1 MILRQC
7 LQESSLGGQQPGG
20 SPKGR
25 GATDPGSARASGHG
39 RLPRGPGRSVTP
51 FRKDA
56 GRGALAGDH
65 RPAAG
70 HPGQG
75 PLTCLQ
81 RTHPGQGERPQL
93 PSLKQGCGRPH
104 EDPRAGRRHARPR
117 AACPARTQTPYP
129 LPWGTDDGQSGGATG
144 DPPLSRADAAWGG
157 HGLPLRSWAAGSRRP
172 HPAVPALPAAGE
184 GPRPPELGTDPGRDG
199 MHATPSGWPC
209 RPRLAPGGRGRGEGG
224 RPDGTPWALGLGPLP
239 IMTQRPRTRGPSW
252 WLFCAG

>member
-70 HPGQG
+70 HPRQG

-93 PSLKQGCGRPH
+93 PSLQQGCGRPH
-104 EDPRAGRRHARPR
+104 GDPRAGRRHARPR
-117 AACPARTQTPYP
+117 AACPARTQTPHP

-172 HPAVPALPAAGE
+172 HPAVPALPGRRGGAPPPGARHPPRQRQNARHAVRVAVQTPAGPRQQGPGGGRPSRWDSLGS
-184 GPRPPELGTDPGRDG
+184 GPRPSANHDPK
-199 MHATPSGWPC
+199 A
-209 RPRLAPGGRGRGEGG
+209 
-224 RPDGTPWALGLGPLP
+224 
-239 IMTQRPRTRGPSW
+239 
-252 WLFCAG
+252 